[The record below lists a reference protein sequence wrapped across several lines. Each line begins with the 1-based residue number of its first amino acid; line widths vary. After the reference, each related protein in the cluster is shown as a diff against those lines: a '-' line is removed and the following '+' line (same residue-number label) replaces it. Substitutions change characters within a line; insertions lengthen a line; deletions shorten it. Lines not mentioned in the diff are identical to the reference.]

1 MNWEDIIK
9 VRTKGPEGKWK
20 TKVERDTELDNRR
33 GGGGGGGGPNR
44 GGQPSAPEDDE
55 DQPYTKEGGM
65 AEDEIS
71 TVYPMTMEEDVMV
84 AENDEFCC
92 EQVKEW
98 LTEYVLESTPAEN
111 TAANIKKI
119 TNTIR
124 DMNCVTI
131 SNLFEPENLAELGR
145 ESASLFGVNLYEM
158 PQKDESN
165 RPSMKDIIEQWQ
177 QCVELYSPLQNTNDL
192 AGVNVGLGHLT
203 EGEIKPS
210 ERYREEHR
218 DWKDAVVSPKKKIP
232 RRKKAKRGWD
242 E

>member
-9 VRTKGPEGKWK
+9 VRTKGPDGKWQ
-20 TKVERDTELDNRR
+20 TKVERDTELDRR
-33 GGGGGGGGPNR
+33 GGGGGGGPNR

-124 DMNCVTI
+124 HMNCVTI
-131 SNLFEPENLAELGR
+131 SNLFESENLDKLRVSGAK
-145 ESASLFGVNLYEM
+145 LFGVDLYAM
-158 PQKDESN
+158 TQKDESG
-165 RPSMKDIIEQWQ
+165 RLSMDDIIEQWQ

-192 AGVNVGLGHLT
+192 AGANVGLGHLT

-210 ERYREEHR
+210 ERSREEHR
-218 DWKDAVVSPKKKIP
+218 DWKDAVVSPRKKIP
-232 RRKKAKRGWD
+232 RRKPAKRGWD
-242 E
+242 

>member
-1 MNWEDIIK
+1 MKWEDIIK
-9 VRTKGPEGKWK
+9 VRTKGPDGKWK

-71 TVYPMTMEEDVMV
+71 QVYPVTMEEDVMV

-92 EQVKEW
+92 EKVKEF
-98 LTEYVLESTPAEN
+98 LTEYVLESTMADN

-124 DMNCVTI
+124 NMNCVTI
-131 SNLFEPENLAELGR
+131 SNLFESENLE
-145 ESASLFGVNLYEM
+145 EKSAKLFGVDLYAM
-158 PQKDESN
+158 TPKDESE
-165 RPSMKDIIEQWQ
+165 RPSMDDIIEQWQ
-177 QCVELYSPLQNTNDL
+177 DCVDLYSPLKDTNDL
-192 AGVNVGLGHLT
+192 KPHQVGVGHIT
-203 EGEIKPS
+203 EGEMKPS

-218 DWKDAVVSPKKKIP
+218 DWKDAVVSPRKKIP
-232 RRKKAKRGWD
+232 RRKPAKRGWD
-242 E
+242 